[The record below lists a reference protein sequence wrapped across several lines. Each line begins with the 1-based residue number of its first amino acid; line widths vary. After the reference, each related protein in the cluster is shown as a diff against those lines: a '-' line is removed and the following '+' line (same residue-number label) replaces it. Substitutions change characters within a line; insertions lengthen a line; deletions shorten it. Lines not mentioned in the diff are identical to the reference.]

1 MMREYHVQFCES
13 LQGKF
18 LWATHRNIYVKS
30 ENAGHR
36 VMGGISKFIEEKLK
50 LKVNAGKSAVARPS
64 DRKFLGFS
72 FTKEAIK
79 KFKDRIREITKGIR
93 RVSFVRLMS
102 ELKTY
107 MTRWKSYFRI
117 AGFKGIF
124 KDLDG
129 WVHRRIRCY
138 GISIELAAKAAS
150 SRLGAWRL
158 STSQVMGRESP
169 RGPTYPANEN

>member
-1 MMREYHVQFCES
+1 MLPVS
-13 LQGKF
+13 
-18 LWATHRNIYVKS
+18 
-30 ENAGHR
+30 
-36 VMGGISKFIEEKLK
+36 
-50 LKVNAGKSAVARPS
+50 
-64 DRKFLGFS
+64 
-72 FTKEAIK
+72 KEAIK

-107 MTRWKSYFRI
+107 MTGWKSYFRI

-129 WVHRRIRCY
+129 WVRRRIRCY
-138 GISIELAAKAAS
+138 IWQQWTGFKARRDKLVKFGISIELAAKAAS

-158 STSQVMGRESP
+158 STSQVVWEGK
-169 RGPTYPANEN
+169 PARAYLSR